1 MFLFLDINI
10 QTVSD
15 LLNMPLHRYFGHQIF
30 DLETEPDKLE
40 TVAASLRVNLIY
52 SILVNACPT
61 IFSYNERNHR
71 NVKDSGYIIL
81 NHSEDKSVR
90 TV

>member
-1 MFLFLDINI
+1 V

-15 LLNMPLHRYFGHQIF
+15 LLKMPLHRYFGHQIF

-40 TVAASLRVNLIY
+40 TVAASLQVNLIY
-52 SILVNACPT
+52 TILVNACPNVV
-61 IFSYNERNHR
+61 FSYNERSHR
-71 NVKDSGYIIL
+71 SIKESGYIIL